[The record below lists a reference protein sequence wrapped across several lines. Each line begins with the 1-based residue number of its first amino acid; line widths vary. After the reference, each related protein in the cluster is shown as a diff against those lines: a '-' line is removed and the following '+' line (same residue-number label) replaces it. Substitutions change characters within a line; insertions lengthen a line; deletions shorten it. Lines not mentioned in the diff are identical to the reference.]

1 MKLRKEH
8 YEFQQYSRRNNVE
21 KLGLP
26 NIFTGDR
33 LAEKLVELCSDV
45 GVMVEVRDIEA
56 CHRLFQKE
64 SNNHLS
70 KRTIVRFVNR

>member
-1 MKLRKEH
+1 M
-8 YEFQQYSRRNNVE
+8 RRNDVE
-21 KLGLP
+21 ILGLP

-33 LAEKLVELCSDV
+33 LTEKNVELCSDL

-64 SNNHLS
+64 NNKYLL
-70 KRTIVRFVNR
+70 KRTIVKVIQ